1 MSKDLQIIKKLFN
14 RFQEFY
20 YEFKDNE
27 VTRLDLHNKG
37 VETKDLELIGEL
49 TSLEVLELDSNNITT
64 IQGLDKL
71 TKLRVLALKSNKI
84 TTIQGLEKLAK
95 LEVLELSY
103 NYITKI
109 KGLDKL
115 IKDNLINL
123 VRLDLTKNN
132 IPEKEIEQFK
142 INHPEIKVY
151 V

>member
-64 IQGLDKL
+64 IQDLDKL
-71 TKLRVLALKSNKI
+71 TKLEELNLSLNKI
-84 TTIQGLEKLAK
+84 TKIEGLEKL
-95 LEVLELSY
+95 
-103 NYITKI
+103 T
-109 KGLDKL
+109 
-115 IKDNLINL
+115 NLQKFNL
-123 VRLDLTKNN
+123 NN
-132 IPEKEIEQFK
+132 SKAT
-142 INHPEIKVY
+142 
-151 V
+151 